1 MGQLAIILSI
11 STITVY
17 LSIIVKK
24 FGIQESW
31 SKTYY
36 KIKRKIIFTGIMFAT
51 GFPIVFLGAY
61 QEIKL
66 PEIALILSGV
76 SLMLVGIAPAF
87 RFNKFEG
94 TIHNICAFGAV
105 TFGYIAGLLYNI
117 EYLFIVFIAA
127 IACYIL
133 MKKSVKNYTWYAE
146 TIAYVTNMLWIIDR
160 FLY

>member
-1 MGQLAIILSI
+1 MEQLAIITSI
-11 STITVY
+11 VTIAVY
-17 LSIIVKK
+17 LTIIVKK
-24 FGIQESW
+24 FGIQMSW
-31 SKTYY
+31 SQSYY
-36 KIKRKIIFTGIMFAT
+36 KLKRKSLFTFVMFLT

-66 PEIALILSGV
+66 PEIALMLSGI

-105 TFGYIAGLLYNI
+105 AFGYIAGLLYNI

-146 TIAYVTNMLWIIDR
+146 TIAYVTNMVWIVDR
-160 FLY
+160 FL